1 MLILAR
7 IAGAKFRIYSPGI
20 SLSLIVRTGQH
31 FLSALQQSAGRL
43 SDITTK
49 DNEIYIASQ
58 FQIFITHPLIRSRSR
73 PQRQ

>member
-7 IAGAKFRIYSPGI
+7 IAGVKFRIYSPGI

-49 DNEIYIASQ
+49 DN
-58 FQIFITHPLIRSRSR
+58 
-73 PQRQ
+73 